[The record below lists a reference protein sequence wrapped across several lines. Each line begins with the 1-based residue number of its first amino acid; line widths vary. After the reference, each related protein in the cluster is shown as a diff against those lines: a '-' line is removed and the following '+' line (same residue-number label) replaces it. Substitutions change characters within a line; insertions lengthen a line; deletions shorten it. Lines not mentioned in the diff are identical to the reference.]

1 MEEVIEKER
10 SRHEDAMA
18 DLERKLRETF
28 QVVSKSIIVILKEP
42 TEFSLYIVNNFWS
55 DFKVDSTH
63 R

>member
-28 QVVSKSIIVILKEP
+28 QVVSKSIIIILKEP
-42 TEFSLYIVNNFWS
+42 TVPN
-55 DFKVDSTH
+55 
-63 R
+63 